1 MNIRR
6 FGIAATTAAL
16 ALSLAACSGPDKPLN
31 ANGDAPAASPA
42 SSTDGGKNADGPDVK
57 DGKDGIDWCSNV
69 KASSFKDI
77 EPYTAEDFADAYC
90 DLITFNGE
98 NGLTDNLARTRS
110 DYQDIE
116 ITFAKD
122 FLTEVGQKA
131 LTKKYEEA
139 RANLKEGPGNA
150 GQPGLDVNLLTG
162 FAMENKEFSFA
173 DDTILAA
180 DRKWSP
186 ADYFVDSKKDK
197 ATGQPRIGLELT
209 FTDDLLLTNKGKKV
223 IVSRKRKMTV
233 FMSPGGGEPK
243 WLIDAWEGTLEYTS
257 VKPYKAK
264 G

>member
-1 MNIRR
+1 MNIHRT
-6 FGIAATTAAL
+6 GIAATIAAL
-16 ALSLAACSGPDKPLN
+16 ALVLAACSGPNKPLT
-31 ANGDAPAASPA
+31 ANGDAPATSPA
-42 SSTDGGKNADGPDVK
+42 SSTDGGKEADGPDVEV
-57 DGKDGIDWCSNV
+57 GKDGVDWCSNV
-69 KASSFKDI
+69 KVSSFKDI

-90 DLITFNGE
+90 DLVTFNGE

-131 LTKKYEEA
+131 LAADYNEA
-139 RANLKEGPGNA
+139 RENLKKNPENA

-162 FAMENKEFSFA
+162 FAMENKQFSFA
-173 DDTILAA
+173 DDTILAT

-186 ADYFVDSKKDK
+186 ADYFVDSVKDK
-197 ATGQPRIGLELT
+197 ASGQPRIGLELT
-209 FTDDLLLTNKGKKV
+209 FTDDLLLESEGKKV
-223 IVSRKRKMTV
+223 TVPRKRDVTV
-233 FMSPGGGEPK
+233 YMSPAGGEPK

-257 VKPYKAK
+257 VKPYKPQ